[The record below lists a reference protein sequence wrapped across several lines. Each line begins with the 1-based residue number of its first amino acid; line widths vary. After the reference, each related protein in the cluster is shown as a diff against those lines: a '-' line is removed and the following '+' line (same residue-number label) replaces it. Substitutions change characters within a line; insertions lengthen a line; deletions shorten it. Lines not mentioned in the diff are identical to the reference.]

1 MNLGPSSRTLKA
13 VIKEALR
20 NCGVEIHKIAAKPA
34 DIPIHL
40 DYPINPTPRWG
51 HGSPLHDGI
60 AARLARTR
68 ARYVEMLERLAQYQ
82 SALYDIPLT
91 AEPASASSPSWI
103 NRFMEGLDAIA
114 LSCILLDRKPSRYV
128 EIGSGNSTK
137 FARHAIERGGLA
149 TSITSIDP
157 QPRAEIDS
165 LCDRFVRATLE
176 DSDLSLF
183 EELRAGDLLFYDGS
197 HRVFTNSDATVFF
210 LEVLPRLPAGV
221 LVHIHDIF
229 LPSDYPPEWNARL
242 YSEQYLLAAMLLSS
256 EPGFDIILPVNFIR
270 GSEPCGGGASR
281 IRSFAL
287 EKSDD
292 ALAGYLILA

>member
-1 MNLGPSSRTLKA
+1 MGLWFACS
-13 VIKEALR
+13 
-20 NCGVEIHKIAAKPA
+20 
-34 DIPIHL
+34 
-40 DYPINPTPRWG
+40 
-51 HGSPLHDGI
+51 
-60 AARLARTR
+60 R
-68 ARYVEMLERLAQYQ
+68 ARYVEMLERLAAYQ

-91 AEPASASSPSWI
+91 PELSSASSPSWI

-114 LSCILLDRKPSRYV
+114 LSCMLLDRKPSRYV

-137 FARHAIERGGLA
+137 FARHAIERAGLA

-165 LCDRFVRATLE
+165 LCDRVVRATLE
-176 DSDLSLF
+176 DSDPSLF

-197 HRVFTNSDATVFF
+197 HRVFTNSDVTVFF

-242 YSEQYLLAAMLLSS
+242 YSEQYLLAAMLLSR
-256 EPGFDIILPVNFIR
+256 EPGFDIILPVNFIQTDPDLAEAALR
-270 GSEPCGGGASR
+270 AFAPLRSR
-281 IRSFAL
+281 KATMPWQGTSFWIETKAQ
-287 EKSDD
+287 
-292 ALAGYLILA
+292 